1 MPLEEIMKT
10 VMEEIRQIC
19 QSETVIGKP
28 IQSGDTV
35 IVPVSKVSFGFG
47 GGGGEGGE
55 EKNTGSGTA
64 IGGGA
69 NIEPVAFIVVS
80 KGKVNIMPLKSKEVT
95 ISKVVDL
102 IPTVMEILKNRSKK
116 DEAPAEEKKT
126 QTAKKK
132 DGASE

>member
-28 IQSGDTV
+28 IQSDDTV

-55 EKNTGSGTA
+55 EKNPGSGTA

-80 KGKVNIMPLKSKEVT
+80 KGKVHIMPLKSKEVT
-95 ISKVVDL
+95 ISKIVDL
-102 IPTVMEILKNRSKK
+102 VPTVMEILKNRSKK
-116 DEAPAEEKKT
+116 DESSAEEKKT
-126 QTAKKK
+126 RASKKK

>member
-1 MPLEEIMKT
+1 MPLEDIIKT
-10 VMEEIRQIC
+10 VMGEIRQIC

-28 IQSGDTV
+28 IQSDDTV

-55 EKNTGSGTA
+55 EKNPGSGSA

-69 NIEPVAFIVVS
+69 NIEPVAFIVVL
-80 KGKVNIMPLKSKEVT
+80 KGKVHIMPLKSKEAT

-102 IPTVMEILKNRSKK
+102 VPIVMEILKDRPKK
-116 DEAPAEEKKT
+116 NKTPAEEKKPRA
-126 QTAKKK
+126 AKDKEGK
-132 DGASE
+132 SE